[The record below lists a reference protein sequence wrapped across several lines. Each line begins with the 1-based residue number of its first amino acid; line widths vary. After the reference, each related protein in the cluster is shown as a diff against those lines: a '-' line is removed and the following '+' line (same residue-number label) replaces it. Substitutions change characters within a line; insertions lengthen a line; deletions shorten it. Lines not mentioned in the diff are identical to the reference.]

1 MTDFPTLLY
10 PSTSEIATLSYTS
23 SLKKIPLPGGAS
35 PYRPSYGE
43 SPPRAPRAQ
52 DQACVLGP
60 VHTNTEKNVG
70 F

>member
-1 MTDFPTLLY
+1 MTP
-10 PSTSEIATLSYTS
+10 IHLSFSRKSRTELS
-23 SLKKIPLPGGAS
+23 SHSIELNYGAYGAS

-43 SPPRAPRAQ
+43 SPPPRAPRAQ